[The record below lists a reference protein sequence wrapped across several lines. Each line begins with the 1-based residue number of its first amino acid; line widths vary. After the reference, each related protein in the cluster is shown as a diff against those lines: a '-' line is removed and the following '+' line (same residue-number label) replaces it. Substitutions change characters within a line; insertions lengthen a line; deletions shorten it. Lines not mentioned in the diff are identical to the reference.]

1 VDGPFRGQCS
11 GSGQQGGR
19 DAEDPAWRG
28 PGQAPGV
35 EDLSV
40 LDDLDVRH
48 GNVGA
53 RPGQEA
59 VAGGGG
65 VAGPQD
71 LGTIQ
76 RSGGS
81 AIRVTPEPGAW
92 RVRSHCRTWAPT
104 CGRRARRCRQ
114 CRQGAAGC
122 QRRKRRVCWCKGR
135 CRRGPSG
142 GGVDVQAGGA
152 GELVLGDPVP
162 GGDDGVQWT
171 VRRAPVS
178 RFWIS
183 TDSTRF
189 LPLIRVTRVRAAT
202 GTWKAKRPASRNA
215 A

>member
-1 VDGPFRGQCS
+1 MAWGRWRGDVDGPFRGQCS

-92 RVRSHCRTWAPT
+92 RVRSHCRT
-104 CGRRARRCRQ
+104 
-114 CRQGAAGC
+114 
-122 QRRKRRVCWCKGR
+122 
-135 CRRGPSG
+135 
-142 GGVDVQAGGA
+142 
-152 GELVLGDPVP
+152 
-162 GGDDGVQWT
+162 
-171 VRRAPVS
+171 
-178 RFWIS
+178 
-183 TDSTRF
+183 
-189 LPLIRVTRVRAAT
+189 
-202 GTWKAKRPASRNA
+202 
-215 A
+215 